1 MTILSVI
8 DQLGKITFMKLEMY
22 QVNAF
27 TGRLFSG
34 KPVPVVILDSS
45 IKDDSVYIPGSA
57 IVFFEGTISIV

>member
-1 MTILSVI
+1 
-8 DQLGKITFMKLEMY
+8 MKLEMY

-45 IKDDSVYIPGSA
+45 IKGDSVYIYGSA

>member
-1 MTILSVI
+1 EFKLILLMTILSVI

-34 KPVPVVILDSS
+34 KPVLVVILDSS
-45 IKDDSVYIPGSA
+45 IKGDSVYNRWFSDC
-57 IVFFEGTISIV
+57 FF